1 MAKERSSD
9 YADVI
14 EFAGILAFMREPFD
28 SHGDKVAQR
37 VSKMCVAMN
46 VPKTDAQ
53 LIVVGAHLHDVGK
66 LLTQSDL
73 VNMNRKLTI
82 SEIADMQNHTN
93 LGWEAVRRAGYH
105 QIIQDIVHHH
115 HEAWDGSGYP
125 IGLQDELIPLAA
137 RIVGICDVYEA
148 LTARRPYRPAY
159 SHEVAKS
166 IMQTLRGTGFE
177 PRLVDIFFEKVAIEQ
192 ELEETVE

>member
-37 VSKMCVAMN
+37 VAKMCTAMN
-46 VPKTDAQ
+46 IPEAEAE
-53 LIVVGAHLHDVGK
+53 LIIVGAHLHDVGK

-82 SEIADMQNHTN
+82 SERADMQNHTN
-93 LGWEAVRRAGYH
+93 LGWNAVQRAGYH
-105 QIIQDIVHHH
+105 QIIQNIVHHH

-125 IGLQDELIPLAA
+125 IGLQGELIPLAA

-159 SHEVAKS
+159 DHEFAKALMLS
-166 IMQTLRGTGFE
+166 LKGTDFD
-177 PRLVDIFFEKVAIEQ
+177 PRLVDLFFSKVAIEQ
-192 ELEETVE
+192 PLEETV